1 MNHAKCHGD
10 DEGTMAKRRASM
22 GCVMIERKKNCG
34 NDGGSIVGASL
45 C

>member
-22 GCVMIERKKNCG
+22 GCVRIGRKKIVATT
-34 NDGGSIVGASL
+34 DG
-45 C
+45 

>member
-22 GCVMIERKKNCG
+22 GCVMIGEKNCG